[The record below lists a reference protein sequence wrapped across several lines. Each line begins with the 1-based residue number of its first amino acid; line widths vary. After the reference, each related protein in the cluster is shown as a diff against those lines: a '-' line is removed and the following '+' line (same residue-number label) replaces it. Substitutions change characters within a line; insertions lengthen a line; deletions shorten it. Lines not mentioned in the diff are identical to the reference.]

1 MARKQCPQLA
11 MADLGPAS
19 PHMLPGAFQ
28 AVPLRELEAGM
39 KQTSRFYCSNH
50 LSSEKEIKEQL
61 GDIWHDS
68 VFHYQ
73 VQSHG

>member
-28 AVPLRELEAGM
+28 AVPLRELEAGI

-50 LSSEKEIKEQL
+50 LSSEKEIK
-61 GDIWHDS
+61 
-68 VFHYQ
+68 
-73 VQSHG
+73 